1 MDLETLATKVGQE
14 LQRRKLVLA
23 TAESCTGGWVAQIIT
38 ACPNSSQW
46 FDRGFV
52 TYTNTAKQEML
63 GVSETILSQ
72 NGAVSEKTAR
82 AMAEGAL
89 AHSQAQ
95 VALSITGIAGP
106 TGGTPEKPVGTVWF
120 AWAGA
125 DRNTIAARYLFD
137 GDRQGIRRQAVERA
151 LQQLIQFID

>member
-1 MDLETLATKVGQE
+1 MDLETLATQVGQE

-23 TAESCTGGWVAQIIT
+23 TAESCTGGWVSQVIT

-52 TYTNTAKQEML
+52 TYTNLAKQELL
-63 GVSETILSQ
+63 GVSETVLAE

-82 AMAEGAL
+82 AMAEGAI
-89 AHSQAQ
+89 ARSKAQ

-125 DRNTIAARYLFD
+125 GHDTVAARYVFE
-137 GDRQGIRRQAVERA
+137 GDRHEVRRQAVERA
-151 LQQLIQFID
+151 LQRLIEFIR